1 MLIGILYAD
10 NTYGMIKSKRLE
22 EFIVSGRI
30 TKFFR
35 SSGWVTIGVDPIR
48 KTNRDHLRE
57 SPEMATHKTRDYD
70 DCSSTRF
77 VPFSYSLKS
86 II

>member
-1 MLIGILYAD
+1 MLISVLFEN
-10 NTYGMIKSKRLE
+10 NTVGVLKKTEIE

-48 KTNRDHLRE
+48 ETHRSHRE
-57 SPEMATHKTRDYD
+57 EKRETSPPSDSPHGDLNAR
-70 DCSSTRF
+70 
-77 VPFSYSLKS
+77 
-86 II
+86 